1 MEGLKSERFLSL
13 LRTISLLRTVGGRLI
28 CVTGVTI
35 ATSVIGFFLQ
45 VALAARF
52 GAGIEVDGYL
62 FAMSIP
68 TALAGLLVAAMS
80 FALIPPLARADD
92 ARGLA
97 GLLEIVSL
105 GVLVLM
111 VLCGGA
117 AMILQPLLLPQG
129 SAMTKLPDLGR
140 LIFLGW
146 CVGGA
151 QVVLGLKV
159 IQLNAI
165 RRPLTAAL
173 TNLPPN
179 VFALLA
185 LTLVGAA
192 GILAVPAGLAIGTGV
207 MATLAAF
214 FFGGPSRAWPRRSDL
229 DQLISFVP
237 ALISAAFAVS
247 AFTAFVVVDA
257 FWAPRAGTGVLTT
270 LGLAQRLLIA
280 LGSLIVAGP
289 SAVLTPYFAALVGR
303 GDGQSFRRTTV
314 GVAAV
319 AGVSATVGALLL
331 WLMAPLLVEVAFGR
345 GAFDTEDVAR
355 LTMTFVAMLPGFSA
369 MVVAVILTRALYCL
383 PGSTWP
389 AAVLGVSWLGVYF
402 VTSGLLHRY
411 GAPGLGF
418 AFSLSWLWLAAA
430 NLVALIWL
438 SRGLGK
444 ESCADLPQ
452 GDKPDIGRL

>member
-1 MEGLKSERFLSL
+1 MEGLKSEQLLSL
-13 LRTISLLRTVGGRLI
+13 LRTFGGRLI
-28 CVTGVTI
+28 GVTGVTI

-45 VALAARF
+45 AALAACF
-52 GAGIEVDGYL
+52 GAGLEVDAYF
-62 FAMSIP
+62 FAMSVP

-80 FALIPPLARADD
+80 YALVPSLARADD

-97 GLLEIVSL
+97 GLLELVTL
-105 GVLVLM
+105 GVLILM

-117 AMILQPLLLPQG
+117 AMILQPLMLPPG
-129 SAMTKLPDLGR
+129 SAMLKLPDLGL

-159 IQLNAI
+159 IQFNAS
-165 RRPLTAAL
+165 RRPLMAAL

-185 LTLVGAA
+185 LTVVGAA
-192 GILAVPAGLAIGTGV
+192 GISAVPAGLAIGTGI

-214 FFGGPSRAWPRRSDL
+214 FFGGPARAWPRRSDL

-237 ALISAAFAVS
+237 ALVSAAFAMS
-247 AFTAFVVVDA
+247 AFTGFVVVDA

-270 LGLAQRLLIA
+270 LGLSQRLLVAI
-280 LGSLIVAGP
+280 GSLIVAGP
-289 SAVLTPYFAALVGR
+289 SAVLTPYFATLAGR
-303 GDGQSFRRTTV
+303 RDGPGFRRMTL

-319 AGVSATVGALLL
+319 AGFSAVVGALLL
-331 WLMAPLLVEVAFGR
+331 WLTAPLLVEVAFGR
-345 GAFDTEDVAR
+345 GAFDADDVAR
-355 LTMTFVAMLPGFSA
+355 LVKTFIAMLPGFSA
-369 MVVAVILTRALYCL
+369 MIVAVILTRALYCL
-383 PGSTWP
+383 PNATWLP
-389 AAVLGVSWLGVYF
+389 ALLGVSWVAIYF

-411 GAPGLGF
+411 GAPGLGV
-418 AFSLSWLWLAAA
+418 AYSLSWFWLAAA

-438 SRGLGK
+438 SRGLGR
-444 ESCADLPQ
+444 E
-452 GDKPDIGRL
+452 IGVAP